1 MLFLACRRDCAL
13 QFLEAR
19 GQFGKARIPYV
30 SFLELADFA
39 RRRAPNGLP
48 GADGFA
54 GGDAGLGAG
63 DGPVFQNAVISDAD
77 LSAHHHMMPQSA
89 GTGNARLRGDYR
101 VRADLHVMADV
112 HEVIELDAFREA
124 RVVQRAAIDGGVRA
138 DLHVVRDLHD
148 AHLRKLPVTAAVVGV
163 TKTVRADHRAGV
175 NLDAISDARSA
186 VERDARMNSAVFAD
200 PAPGTD
206 YAVRTDLR
214 AVADVGVLSDD
225 SVGPDTDVFADA
237 R

>member
-1 MLFLACRRDCAL
+1 MLFLAYQHDCTF
-13 QFLEAR
+13 QFLQAR

-39 RRRAPNGLP
+39 RRRAPNGL
-48 GADGFA
+48 
-54 GGDAGLGAG
+54 
-63 DGPVFQNAVISDAD
+63 
-77 LSAHHHMMPQSA
+77 
-89 GTGNARLRGDYR
+89 RGDYR
-101 VRADLHVMADV
+101 VRADLHVVADV
-112 HEVIELDAFREA
+112 HEVIELDAFGDA
-124 RVVQRAAIDGGVRA
+124 RVIQRTAIDGGVRA

-175 NLDAISDARSA
+175 NLDAISDAGSA

-214 AVADVGVLSDD
+214 AVADVGVLGDD
-225 SVGPDTDVFADA
+225 GVGPYTDVFA
-237 R
+237 

>member
-1 MLFLACRRDCAL
+1 MLFLAYQHDCTF
-13 QFLEAR
+13 QFLQAR

-39 RRRAPNGLP
+39 RRRAPNGLA

-54 GGDAGLGAG
+54 GGDAGLGTG
-63 DGPVFQNAVISDAD
+63 DGPVFEDAVIRDAD

-89 GTGNARLRGDYR
+89 GTGNAGLRGDYR
-101 VRADLHVMADV
+101 
-112 HEVIELDAFREA
+112 
-124 RVVQRAAIDGGVRA
+124 VRA

-175 NLDAISDARSA
+175 NLDAISDAGSA

-214 AVADVGVLSDD
+214 AVADVGVLGDD
-225 SVGPDTDVFADA
+225 GVGPYTDVFANA